1 MVNASAVPIRVAT
14 RGNGQ
19 KVEDSIT
26 ISPQAASPKARLR
39 FATSKGSARKP
50 TPASVLASQ
59 LVALLTP
66 QARADLALVVNASTG
81 IPVSAVPDVALDELL
96 RTLGPLLQLNSGSGI
111 LATCSSGVRKELQH
125 ALHSWC
131 GLSHETDAPGRIRE
145 AILNRSPDAALSI
158 FAASGGVFFAHVHG
172 VEISRRVVNSFPE
185 GLRRTAEV
193 LRLAEAINA
202 MKTGHIAHAK
212 SLLVGIEPAAA
223 TLASLCSVADSVSVD
238 LICCRMVIGVCDE
251 EPIEHEVLEL
261 LFRVLERLPVDSAM
275 RRGMLYN
282 VALDAFVRAGQWE
295 AAHES
300 ALQARYHFTNARAQL
315 AVFYIDLYLALID
328 LVRGDIR
335 GARATLAAA
344 STVFE
349 GKTPHSD
356 NDQRLLRALQGICEY
371 ELGDAKP
378 LAELVTSQMRDG
390 GFGELWPSI
399 AGPLIAYGTRALAS
413 CETFAAA
420 KAYLERWRLQQWRSE
435 RFAAEIAVAEL
446 ELLQLAER
454 WHSAD
459 EAYEQITEAWQRQSY
474 VATTET
480 AAGSRLEFHL
490 RTCRAAI
497 ETSAADAGL
506 QVSFDALLS
515 GNRLT
520 ARQRIAVLIWAAAAA
535 AEREDWNHARSL
547 VAELADCV
555 ESTGIVGVLLEQ
567 RSVLRK
573 LLESREA
580 RKRLATSAKASMFFR
595 TCSRFS
601 DPQTHEAVRGGLTRQ
616 EARILMLLVEGVP
629 NKTIA
634 RRLDLALPTVRFHL
648 KNLYRKMGAASRKDV
663 VAAADGIGLA
673 ADPTYP

>member
-1 MVNASAVPIRVAT
+1 
-14 RGNGQ
+14 
-19 KVEDSIT
+19 VEESIT
-26 ISPQAASPKARLR
+26 KSPQAAVPEPRMRIAASSR
-39 FATSKGSARKP
+39 SARVP
-50 TPASVLASQ
+50 TSASYLAGQ

-66 QARADLALVVNASTG
+66 QARGDLALIVSASRG
-81 IPVSAVPDVALDELL
+81 IPMSAIPDAALDELL
-96 RTLGPLLQLNSGSGI
+96 RTLGPLLQLNSGNGI
-111 LATCSSGVRKELQH
+111 LATCSSGVRRELQQ
-125 ALHSWC
+125 ALRSC
-131 GLSHETDAPGRIRE
+131 RGLSEETDAPSRIRD
-145 AILNRSPDAALSI
+145 AILNRAPETALSI

-172 VEISRRVVNSFPE
+172 VEVSRQVVNSFPE
-185 GLRRTAEV
+185 ALRRKAEV

-212 SLLVGIEPAAA
+212 ALVIGIEPTAA
-223 TLASLCSVADSVSVD
+223 TLGSLCRVAGQVSLD

-251 EPIEHEVLEL
+251 EPIERDVLEL
-261 LFRVLERLPVDSAM
+261 LFRVLEQLPVDSAM

-282 VALDAFVRAGQWE
+282 VALDAFVRQGQWE
-295 AAHES
+295 AAHEA

-315 AVFYIDLYLALID
+315 AAFYIDLYLALID

-344 STVFE
+344 SVVFE
-349 GKTPHSD
+349 RETAHSD
-356 NDQRLLRALQGICEY
+356 NDRRLLRALQGICEY
-371 ELGDAKP
+371 ELGEAKS

-413 CETFAAA
+413 CETFAVA
-420 KAYLERWRLQQWRSE
+420 KAYLERWRLHQWRSE

-459 EAYEQITEAWQRQSY
+459 EACEQIAEDSHCQSRF
-474 VATTET
+474 ATADT
-480 AAGSRLEFHL
+480 AAGTRLEFHL

-506 QVSFDALLS
+506 QVSLDALLS
-515 GNRLT
+515 GTRLN
-520 ARQRIAVLIWAAAAA
+520 ARQRMAVLIWAAWAAV
-535 AEREDWNHARSL
+535 ERQDWNRARSA
-547 VAELADCV
+547 VVELADCV
-555 ESTGIVGVLLEQ
+555 ESTGIVAVLFEQ

-580 RKRLATSAKASMFFR
+580 RRRLATSGKAAGLFR
-595 TCSRFS
+595 SCARFT
-601 DPQTHEAVRGGLTRQ
+601 DPQAYAAVQGGLTRQ
-616 EARILMLLVEGVP
+616 EARILMLLVEDVP

-648 KNLYRKMGAASRKDV
+648 KNIYRKLGATSRKDV
-663 VAAADGIGLA
+663 IEAANGLGLPA
-673 ADPTYP
+673 GQTYP